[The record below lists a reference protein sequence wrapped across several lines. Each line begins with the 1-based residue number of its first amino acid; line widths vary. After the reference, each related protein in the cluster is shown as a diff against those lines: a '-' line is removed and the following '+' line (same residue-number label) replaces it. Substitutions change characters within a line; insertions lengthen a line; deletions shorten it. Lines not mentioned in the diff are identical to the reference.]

1 MLTESKFIRFF
12 EKKCKKILVLGVGGV
27 SMSSIA
33 LLLQRNGCEVTGYDS
48 AHGQFTKI
56 VEEAGIPIAYTE
68 EEVDT
73 DGVDIAV
80 YTAAIS
86 EASTLIKGLRA
97 KGIECI
103 VRAEFLG
110 ELMKVYESRIGVA
123 GTHGKS
129 TVSGMISSV
138 FIEADRDPTVMIG
151 AGLSGITGGFRA
163 GANRDYVF
171 EACEYRDSFLS
182 FSPTVSV
189 ILNVEL
195 DHTDYFKSLEQMKES
210 FVKFMN
216 ISADNGGTAVVN
228 FDSANARDCAEKCKG
243 QVVSFST
250 LDKSCDF
257 FADNI
262 TYIKGK
268 PSFDVLYKGEYL
280 ARVNL
285 SVYGEFQ
292 VSNALASIAASYICG
307 VDLDATV
314 KALSEYTG
322 VTRRF
327 QLRGY
332 YNGAEIRDDYAH
344 HPDEIRATLKAV
356 ENAGYR
362 KVYVVYQPHTYTRTH
377 DLFEGFKAS
386 FDKCDEVVFAD
397 IYAAR
402 EKNLFGISSRDLAD
416 ALPHGKYLGDFNA
429 ISDYYREKLRE
440 GDLLIIMGA
449 GDIINLEI

>member
-1 MLTESKFIRFF
+1 MLTKSKLFRFF
-12 EKKCKKILVLGVGGV
+12 NKNCKKILVLGVGGV
-27 SMSSIA
+27 SMSSLA
-33 LLLQRNGCEVTGYDS
+33 LLLQKNGCEVVGYDS

-56 VEEAGIPIAYTE
+56 VEEAGIHIAYTE

-73 DGVDIAV
+73 DGVEIAV
-80 YTAAIS
+80 YTSAIK
-86 EASTLIKGLRA
+86 EDSTLITGLRA

-110 ELMKVYESRIGVA
+110 ELMKAYKSRIGVA

-151 AGLSGITGGFRA
+151 AGLQGITGGFRA

-210 FVKFMN
+210 FIKFMN
-216 ISADNGGTAVVN
+216 ISADNGGVAVVN
-228 FDSANARDCAEKCKG
+228 FDNKNARDCAEKCKG
-243 QVVSFST
+243 EVISFST
-250 LDKSCDF
+250 LDKGCDF

-262 TYIKGK
+262 TYSKGK
-268 PSFDVLYKGEYL
+268 PAFDVYRKGEYL
-280 ARVNL
+280 THITL

-292 VSNALASIAASYICG
+292 VSNALAAIASAHFSG

-344 HPDEIRATLKAV
+344 HPDEIRATLNAV

-377 DLFEGFKAS
+377 DLFEGFKHA

-416 ALPHGKYLGDFNA
+416 AIPHGKYLGDFNA
-429 ISDYYREKLRE
+429 ISEYYREKLCE
-440 GDLLIIMGA
+440 EDLLIIMGA